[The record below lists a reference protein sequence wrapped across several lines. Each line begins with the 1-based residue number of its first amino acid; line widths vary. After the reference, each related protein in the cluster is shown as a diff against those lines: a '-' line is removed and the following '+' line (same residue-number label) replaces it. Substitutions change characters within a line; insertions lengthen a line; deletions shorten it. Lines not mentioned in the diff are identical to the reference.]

1 MTPHEPTKATRWLR
15 ARRRRVGQA
24 LLGRLPHGD
33 RRSTPPPDLDT
44 DLPVLL
50 VRVGHYPIH
59 HGTVGVVRT
68 LGRAGVPVYV
78 LTEAGVTPTSTS
90 RYLTGQL
97 ALSSSREA
105 EQSALLDRLI
115 EVVDKLPSK
124 PVLVCTDDQ
133 AAVLVAEGAAALA
146 DRAIFPAVPPNLPR
160 QLASKS
166 GLYEICRRTGVP
178 TPVTFWVKSGDDLE
192 EALTALALPVVVK
205 RTDPWIQSARP
216 IDTRVVST
224 AEDVGRL
231 RAQFDR
237 SPVGADLAVQEY
249 IPDEHAED
257 WFVHGYCTTSSH
269 VALIFTG
276 RKFWSWPARAGA
288 TAYARTE
295 GNEELEHSVRVL
307 CRRIGYCGIFDTD
320 WRYDQRTGTYHLL
333 DFNPRVGA
341 QFRMFE
347 DDGGVDVVRA
357 MHLDLSGR
365 TLSST
370 RQVDGERFFVEN
382 LGLLARGHYRQ
393 EPRPPEIPGAPTRLR
408 LAWFSLDDLRPFVTM
423 IVQLGAGKLRMALRA
438 LHTRSF
444 RSH

>member
-1 MTPHEPTKATRWLR
+1 M
-15 ARRRRVGQA
+15 GQA
-24 LLGRLPHGD
+24 LLGHLPHGD

-115 EVVDKLPSK
+115 EVVDQLPSK

-192 EALTALALPVVVK
+192 EAVTALALPVVVK

-216 IDTRVVST
+216 IDTRGV
-224 AEDVGRL
+224 DRRGR
-231 RAQFDR
+231 R
-237 SPVGADLAVQEY
+237 
-249 IPDEHAED
+249 
-257 WFVHGYCTTSSH
+257 TS
-269 VALIFTG
+269 
-276 RKFWSWPARAGA
+276 AGA
-288 TAYARTE
+288 
-295 GNEELEHSVRVL
+295 VRPFGGG
-307 CRRIGYCGIFDTD
+307 RRPC
-320 WRYDQRTGTYHLL
+320 RTG
-333 DFNPRVGA
+333 V
-341 QFRMFE
+341 
-347 DDGGVDVVRA
+347 
-357 MHLDLSGR
+357 
-365 TLSST
+365 
-370 RQVDGERFFVEN
+370 
-382 LGLLARGHYRQ
+382 
-393 EPRPPEIPGAPTRLR
+393 
-408 LAWFSLDDLRPFVTM
+408 
-423 IVQLGAGKLRMALRA
+423 
-438 LHTRSF
+438 HT
-444 RSH
+444 